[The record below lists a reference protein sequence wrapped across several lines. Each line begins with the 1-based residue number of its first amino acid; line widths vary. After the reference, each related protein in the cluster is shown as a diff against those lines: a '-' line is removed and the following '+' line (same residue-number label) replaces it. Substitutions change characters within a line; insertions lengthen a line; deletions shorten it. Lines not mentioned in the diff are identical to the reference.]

1 MMRSRR
7 LLLGSSVVALAAGLA
22 ACGTSAPSAAAPTS
36 QAPAT
41 SAAPSPSPTPTP
53 TGVIE
58 LTADTFVGALTKAQA
73 SLPAMSATFDMAV
86 TSAGTT
92 MTATGALRATAG
104 ATPEMAMTMTVPG
117 SATGIDMRLVGGV
130 FYMNMGE
137 VTGGMFVA
145 VDPSD
150 PSIGI
155 PMPTDV
161 DPASSAKDL
170 QGAILSVTKVGE
182 PPQQVGGALT
192 QAFDVVVDLSKVTG
206 TTRQTLDDALKQ
218 ATAAGATLPPM
229 LTYHYWIDAD
239 GLVRR
244 VAYDALGTST
254 QMTFS
259 GWGEPVDIQA
269 PKADQ
274 IANLDKS

>member
-1 MMRSRR
+1 MLVLDLTRPLDESTPIYRDALGYADPPTRLTTWIDVGDAVGGSGRRSPFRVTS
-7 LLLGSSVVALAAGLA
+7 LEMSLHT
-22 ACGTSAPSAAAPTS
+22 GTHVD
-36 QAPAT
+36 APAHFA
-41 SAAPSPSPTPTP
+41 S
-53 TGVIE
+53 G
-58 LTADTFVGALTKAQA
+58 GATLDA
-73 SLPAMSATFDMAV
+73 LPASALV
-86 TSAGTT
+86 
-92 MTATGALRATAG
+92 
-104 ATPEMAMTMTVPG
+104 G
-117 SATGIDMRLVGGV
+117 SA
-130 FYMNMGE
+130 
-137 VTGGMFVA
+137 
-145 VDPSD
+145 
-150 PSIGI
+150 
-155 PMPTDV
+155 
-161 DPASSAKDL
+161 
-170 QGAILSVTKVGE
+170 
-182 PPQQVGGALT
+182 
-192 QAFDVVVDLSKVTG
+192 VVVDLSKVTG

>member
-7 LLLGSSVVALAAGLA
+7 LLLGSSVVVLAAGLA
-22 ACGTSAPSAAAPTS
+22 ACGTPAPPAAAPTS

-41 SAAPSPSPTPTP
+41 SVAPSPTPTP
-53 TGVIE
+53 TGVVE
-58 LTADTFVGALTKAQA
+58 LTADTFVGALTQAQA
-73 SLPAMSATFDMAV
+73 ALPAMSARFDMEV

-104 ATPEMAMTMTVPG
+104 AAPEMAMTMTVPG
-117 SATGIDMRLVGGV
+117 STAGIDMRLVGGV
-130 FYMNMGE
+130 FYLSMGE

-150 PSIGI
+150 PSIGL

-182 PPQQVGGALT
+182 PQQVGGALT

-218 ATAAGATLPPM
+218 ATGAGATLPPT

-254 QMTFS
+254 QLTFS

-269 PKADQ
+269 PTVDQ

>member
-1 MMRSRR
+1 MPLSRR
-7 LLLGSSVVALAAGLA
+7 LLLGSSVVLLAAALAG
-22 ACGTSAPSAAAPTS
+22 CGTAAPAAGPAS
-36 QAPAT
+36 QVPST
-41 SAAPSPSPTPTP
+41 TAAPSPSPTPTP

-58 LTADTFVGALTKAQA
+58 LTADTFVGTLTKAQA
-73 SLPAMSATFDMAV
+73 SLAAMSARFDMEVA
-86 TSAGTT
+86 SAGATI
-92 MTATGALRATAG
+92 TATGAVRAAVG
-104 ATPEMAMTMTVPG
+104 SAPEMAMTMTVPG
-117 SATGIDMRLVGGV
+117 MATGIDMRMVGGV
-130 FYMNMGE
+130 VYMNMGE
-137 VTGGMFVA
+137 VTGGLFVA

-150 PSIGI
+150 PSIAV

-170 QGAILSVTKVGE
+170 AGAIVSVTKVGE
-182 PPQQVGGALT
+182 PEQVGGALT

-206 TTRQTLDDALKQ
+206 TTRQTLDGALKQ
-218 ATAAGATLPPM
+218 ASSTGATLPPM
-229 LTYHYWIDAD
+229 LTYHYWIAAD

-244 VAYDALGTST
+244 FAYDAFGAST

-269 PKADQ
+269 PRADQ